1 MYQYDIEI
9 KTVRTPTVPY
19 TGAGPSV
26 VVKLSF
32 YPLVLTGGLHTTKT
46 ERLKDRGGEEWA
58 YYVRSTDKSH
68 TLQLSASPR
77 GPKQREA
84 VDYLIGLVVPDR
96 AVLYDYSFKP
106 SWCASQSVLEDAPQV
121 IQDFM
126 ATLPVRT
133 LANA

>member
-9 KTVRTPTVPY
+9 ETVRNMSELRESRGRNW
-19 TGAGPSV
+19 TGSFTDVDV
-26 VVKLSF
+26 VVKLVF
-32 YPLVLTGGLHTTKT
+32 HPLALAT
-46 ERLKDRGGEEWA
+46 EQAEEWA
-58 YYVRSTDKSH
+58 YYVLSTDKSH
-68 TLQLSASPR
+68 TLHLSSNPR

-84 VDYLIGLVVPDR
+84 VEYLMDLVSPDR
-96 AVLYDYSFKP
+96 EIVFSTFVP